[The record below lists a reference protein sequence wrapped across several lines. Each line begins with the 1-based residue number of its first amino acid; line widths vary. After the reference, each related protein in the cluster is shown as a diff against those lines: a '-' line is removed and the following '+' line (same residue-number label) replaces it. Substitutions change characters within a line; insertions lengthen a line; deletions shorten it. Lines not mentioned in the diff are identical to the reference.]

1 MKESEKRYDILDRSG
16 QRALDLYDYLK
27 ATHPNKSNEWYKASG
42 YSNNQGSDLTSRYI
56 DFILNA
62 NTTALAREKA
72 IEILLRIFRMNHL
85 MGQFFL
91 QFGDKSP
98 LSSEE
103 QFTLAWGLSLRYA
116 GVAANTKRGKE
127 CRDIMK
133 MGSENLTKHF
143 GPFTD
148 PSTYMPN
155 VPNMTAWMKTDDLLK
170 LLDRELKEK

>member
-16 QRALDLYDYLK
+16 KRALDLYDYLK
-27 ATHPNKSNEWYKASG
+27 EFYPSKSNEWYKASG

-56 DFILNA
+56 DFILNE
-62 NTTALAREKA
+62 NTTTLAREKA
-72 IEILLRIFRMNHL
+72 IEILLRIFRMDL

-91 QFGDKSP
+91 QFGDESP

-103 QFTLAWGLSLRYA
+103 QFTLAWDLSLKYA

-133 MGSENLTKHF
+133 IGSENLTKHL

-148 PSTYMPN
+148 PSTYMPS
-155 VPNMTAWMKTDDLLK
+155 VPDRTAWMKTDDLLK
-170 LLDRELKEK
+170 LLDRELKEN